1 VIYLW
6 DLTKGKDFLSAVSLQ
21 QLRTAYD
28 TEQGTKAKIRLLCAI
43 HRKQGESTD
52 SIMKITNLSKSTVH
66 DVLHRFV
73 ERGLDG
79 KDAIKQDGRPPKLTV
94 KQRRKLLGLL
104 DQGPPYNSSGL
115 WTTKEVR
122 ELIRKKFGVEYTP
135 VHVWELLQ
143 AAGFS
148 IQKPRPRNYKAPSK
162 WKMTHFKKRLQ
173 CWRSITGKKDLL

>member
-1 VIYLW
+1 MW
-6 DLTKGKDFLSAVSLQ
+6 DLTKGEDFLPTVSLHR
-21 QLRTAYD
+21 LRTVYEI
-28 TEQGTKAKIRLLCAI
+28 EQNAKAKIRLLCAI

-52 SIMKITNLSKSTVH
+52 SIMKIANLSKSTVH
-66 DVLHRFV
+66 DILHRFV
-73 ERGLDG
+73 ERGLTG

-94 KQRRKLLGLL
+94 KQRRKILELL
-104 DQGPPYNSSGL
+104 DQGPPYNPTGL

-122 ELIRKKFGVEYTP
+122 ELIKNEFGVEYTT

-162 WKMTHFKKRLQ
+162 WKQTHFKKKLQ
-173 CWRSITGKKDLL
+173 CWRDITGKKGL

>member
-1 VIYLW
+1 MW
-6 DLTKGKDFLSAVSLQ
+6 DLTKGEDFLPTISLR
-21 QLRTAYD
+21 QLRNAYNA
-28 TEQGTKAKIRLLCAI
+28 EQNAKAKIRLLCAI

-52 SIMKITNLSKSTVH
+52 SIMSISNLSKSTVH
-66 DVLHRFV
+66 DILHRFV
-73 ERGLDG
+73 ERSLGG

-94 KQRRKLLGLL
+94 KQRRKLLYIL
-104 DQGPPYNSSGL
+104 DQGPPYNQSGL

-122 ELIRKKFGVEYTP
+122 ELIRKEFDVNYTP

-162 WKMTHFKKRLQ
+162 WKMTHFKKRLL
-173 CWRSITGKKDLL
+173 CWRNITGKKVL

>member
-1 VIYLW
+1 MIVLW
-6 DLTKGKDFLSAVSLQ
+6 DLTKGDGFLPAVSLHR
-21 QLRTAYD
+21 LRTAYNA
-28 TEQGTKAKIRLLCAI
+28 EQNVKAKIRLLCAI

-52 SIMKITNLSKSTVH
+52 SIMKITSLSKSTVH

-73 ERGLDG
+73 ERGLGG
-79 KDAIKQDGRPPKLTV
+79 KDAIRQDGRPPKLTV
-94 KQRRKLLGLL
+94 KQRRKILELL
-104 DQGPPYNSSGL
+104 DQGPPYNPSGL

-122 ELIRKKFGVEYTP
+122 ELIRKEFGVEYTS

-162 WKMTHFKKRLQ
+162 WKMAHFKKRLQ
-173 CWRSITGKKDLL
+173 CWRNITGKKDL